1 MATVKKALRVER
13 DLEVIWDYIA
23 NDNPEAAER
32 CLRKIEAQFRNLA
45 RHPFAGR
52 ERKELFPGLRSFP
65 AGNFIIFYLPLPEG
79 QGIQI
84 VRIIEG
90 HRDIGP
96 EMFG

>member
-1 MATVKKALRVER
+1 MAVVKKALCVER

-32 CLRKIEAQFRNLA
+32 CLREIASQFQNLA

-52 ERKELFPGLRSFP
+52 ARKELFPGLRSFP
-65 AGNFIIFYLPLPEG
+65 VGNYIVFYLPLPKGEG
-79 QGIQI
+79 VQI
-84 VRIIEG
+84 VRVIEG

-96 EMFG
+96 EMFS